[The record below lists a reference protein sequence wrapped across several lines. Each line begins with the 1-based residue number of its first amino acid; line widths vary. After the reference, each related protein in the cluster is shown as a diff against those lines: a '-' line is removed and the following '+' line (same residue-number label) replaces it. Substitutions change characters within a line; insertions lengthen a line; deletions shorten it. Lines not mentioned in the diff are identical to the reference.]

1 MERTITGNIAGE
13 IELTREVAELAFI
26 SGTGDAP
33 SQEALNSIMILW
45 SRIVSS
51 QNFFHVCQTCH
62 PAAIVEYIS
71 QRLKKSG
78 LDGGVADILAK
89 TIVDNTNDDGVLPD
103 DPSEDDYTSN
113 ASVNSAQHVDDS
125 QFNFVGT
132 TSEENNTSPD
142 SHLSATL
149 SPTNLKQNQIAFLR
163 ATGGQGD
170 YDEYEYGA
178 DYEEGASSNKP
189 REFDGG
195 SDGYDEYEYGGD
207 YDSDYEND
215 SGGDNDDNDNDTY
228 HDNKKEKDPL
238 KKTSP
243 RGGLNIPK
251 ISRTFSDGSDTGV
264 LGSVA
269 RSSPRNFPRSRRQ
282 EPEADKTP
290 SPPPNYHYEHQNQ
303 HQHQRKHQ
311 RQASHPSSHST
322 ARSTLDRRREEH
334 ELAERT
340 QRAQEALDQ
349 EKRMR
354 RQLEMNEQ
362 RADEMLLRQQQKEK
376 MGRHKERLSRERLL
390 RQAAHAN
397 RHPQNFL
404 HNPSALNRETSV
416 NSSFSDIPED
426 LLSDNEGQEV
436 TEELMGSNASLA
448 ELKVN
453 HDMSLL
459 TISPTGPNDKL
470 RISPPTK
477 TQSPP
482 LTNVTKSRYGVNGA
496 LPPPPP
502 EGSAGGLF
510 RSMSTDDAYS
520 SDEDHVE
527 KGHENY
533 SPAKPAAVAS
543 TTMQQHR
550 PANDPIKQIVREP
563 FTPSPE
569 PTNNDTYENDGTVS
583 SINSSSG
590 SVGKRLVKQAM
601 TREHPKGATVSR
613 KERVRKGKWRKGQK
627 IGSGSF
633 GTVYLGMNE
642 ASGTLMAIKTMNI
655 ANAEQSDIED
665 LQQEIDVMRILS
677 HPNIVRYFGA
687 ELDDE
692 EGSLNIFQEWV
703 PGGSVA
709 SLLSRLGAFSVNVV
723 KSYLKQTL
731 SGLAY
736 LHKNHIIHRD
746 MKGANL
752 LVDNNG
758 TVKLADFGASKKM
771 SDEGTLNGSQ
781 MTASMK
787 GTPYFMAPEVMSHE
801 KYGRKADMWST
812 GGVAFQMITGEAPW
826 KSLGLRTPVA
836 LFYHI
841 QTGDEPPP
849 LPEKVKK
856 ECPGLCR
863 IILRCFARDP
873 AKRPKALELLNDE
886 WFREDEGD
894 DDSETTMSEGGVG
907 DDWIDAEGDG
917 QEFDDDRRQRT
928 NSGSLTGVAPD
939 RKRTASSGSRHH
951 KFGENGYAE
960 VAAFDVQTAKKR
972 AELKSQRGGN
982 SGGGMGNGMANGNS
996 PTYADIPQN
1005 AADLL
1010 QGKDIKQIKGS
1021 RPVTTATGRQWA
1033 DVDKKVEEGPRRPAT
1048 TKVGRSET
1056 PYEDAEDI
1064 PQEWPSWAKEKAQ
1077 VKAQILRS
1085 STEGTKKSGSSTPP
1099 GPPARDSPASQYATP
1114 PTGLGKGNP
1123 FGDTG
1128 DVGVSILQEES
1139 DEDSSSADEYMSP
1152 KNEERIAMGGNPFET
1167 GASPKGK
1174 VGGPKP
1180 STDSP
1185 TSMMAGPRIDQYLE
1199 ESVSVARRGSNG
1211 SERRGSTSSR
1221 DRRGSNSSAGDRRRS
1236 SGDRS
1241 SLVKPPEGPIP
1252 TPSISNPQ
1260 DLEKT
1265 EVDTENWIC
1274 AHCMEKNSNGQ
1285 DYCSGCA
1292 KWKKVAGGVRVKG
1305 EERAVVNLDNAWETT
1320 VKSNNFGT
1328 SGQQSNI
1335 GAVRHQLQRAHTSGT
1350 HAGGNSRSGGG
1361 SGAAG
1366 SRSAGPTS
1374 YREKPKKF

>member
-1 MERTITGNIAGE
+1 MH
-13 IELTREVAELAFI
+13 
-26 SGTGDAP
+26 
-33 SQEALNSIMILW
+33 LW

-51 QNFFHVCQTCH
+51 ENFFHVCQTCH
-62 PAAIVEYIS
+62 PRAIVEYIGR
-71 QRLKKSG
+71 RLKKSG
-78 LDGGVADILAK
+78 VEGNVAEILARSIVDGGEEEESESEPSYSRRHSLA
-89 TIVDNTNDDGVLPD
+89 
-103 DPSEDDYTSN
+103 SN
-113 ASVNSAQHVDDS
+113 ASSQYDSQQPPDDS
-125 QFNFVGT
+125 QFNFVGS
-132 TSEENNTSPD
+132 TSPDPNTSPD
-142 SHLSATL
+142 SHISSTL
-149 SPTNLKQNQIAFLR
+149 SPTNLQQNQAAFLR
-163 ATGGQGD
+163 NVSGGTLGSTHET
-170 YDEYEYGA
+170 YDEYEYP
-178 DYEEGASSNKP
+178 SSPNANQTP
-189 REFDGG
+189 PNEFDGG

-207 YDSDYEND
+207 YDSDYEQD
-215 SGGDNDDNDNDTY
+215 SGG
-228 HDNKKEKDPL
+228 EGEEDPL

-243 RGGLNIPK
+243 RSGLNIPK
-251 ISRTFSDGSDTGV
+251 IGRTFSEGSDTG
-264 LGSVA
+264 A
-269 RSSPRNFPRSRRQ
+269 
-282 EPEADKTP
+282 
-290 SPPPNYHYEHQNQ
+290 
-303 HQHQRKHQ
+303 
-311 RQASHPSSHST
+311 
-322 ARSTLDRRREEH
+322 
-334 ELAERT
+334 
-340 QRAQEALDQ
+340 AQG
-349 EKRMR
+349 
-354 RQLEMNEQ
+354 NN
-362 RADEMLLRQQQKEK
+362 
-376 MGRHKERLSRERLL
+376 
-390 RQAAHAN
+390 N

-404 HNPSALNRETSV
+404 HNPSALNRETSI

-426 LLSDNEGQEV
+426 DGLNSDPDDHPQPQV
-436 TEELMGSNASLA
+436 QELMGSNTSLT

-453 HDMSLL
+453 HDMSAL
-459 TISPTGPNDKL
+459 TISPDGL
-470 RISPPTK
+470 YEAARRISPPIK

-482 LTNVTKSRYGVNGA
+482 INVNDKNKPRDGNGNNSS

-502 EGSAGGLF
+502 GGDQPSQLF

-527 KGHENY
+527 EGAENY
-533 SPAKPAAVAS
+533 SPAKP
-543 TTMQQHR
+543 TTATVHQHKPVDR
-550 PANDPIKQIVREP
+550 IKEIVKEP
-563 FTPSPE
+563 FTPSPVHV
-569 PTNNDTYENDGTVS
+569 NVNDTDNDGTVS

-590 SVGKRLVKQAM
+590 SVGKRYVKEAL
-601 TREHPKGATVSR
+601 TRPHPKGATVSR

-655 ANAEQSDIED
+655 ANAEQADIAD

-731 SGLAY
+731 SGLSY

-781 MTASMK
+781 MKASMK

-841 QTGDEPPP
+841 QTGEDPPP
-849 LPEKVKK
+849 LPDKIKK
-856 ECPGLCR
+856 DCPGLCR

-873 AKRPKALELLNDE
+873 AKRPTSATLLDDE
-886 WFREDEGD
+886 WFKEDEGD
-894 DDSETTMSEGGVG
+894 DDSETTMSEGGIG
-907 DDWIDAEGDG
+907 DDWIDAE
-917 QEFDDDRRQRT
+917 DDDHQYDDDNRQRT
-928 NSGSLTGVAPD
+928 NSGSTGVQPD
-939 RKRTASSGSRHH
+939 RRRTASSGSKHH

-972 AELKSQRGGN
+972 AELKSQRGNTGN
-982 SGGGMGNGMANGNS
+982 NNNNPNPFGNNQNGNS
-996 PTYADIPQN
+996 PTYAEIPQN
-1005 AADLL
+1005 ASDLL

-1033 DVDKKVEEGPRRPAT
+1033 DVEKKVEERRPAT

-1056 PYEDAEDI
+1056 PYEDAEEI

-1077 VKAQILRS
+1077 VKAQIMRS

-1099 GPPARDSPASQYATP
+1099 GPPARDSPASQYSTP
-1114 PTGLGKGNP
+1114 QTGLTKGNP

-1128 DVGVSILQEES
+1128 DVGVSILREES
-1139 DEDSSSADEYMSP
+1139 DEDSSIEDEYMSP
-1152 KNEERIAMGGNPFET
+1152 KNEERIALGGNPFET
-1167 GASPKGK
+1167 GSSPTHNKIT
-1174 VGGPKP
+1174 GPKP

-1185 TSMMAGPRIDQYLE
+1185 TSLMAGPRIDQYLE
-1199 ESVSVARRGSNG
+1199 ESIAKVPSRRGSNG
-1211 SERRGSTSSR
+1211 S
-1221 DRRGSNSSAGDRRRS
+1221 DRRGSNASNNSRKGSNSSASDRRRS

-1241 SLVKPPEGPIP
+1241 SLVRPPP
-1252 TPSISNPQ
+1252 TNELEQLAACAPVRLGNPKSPSSPRVLAQTNPQ
-1260 DLEKT
+1260 ASR
-1265 EVDTENWIC
+1265 EVDPDNWIC
-1274 AHCMEKNSNGQ
+1274 AHCDEKNANEQ
-1285 DYCSGCA
+1285 EYCGGCA
-1292 KWKKVAGGVRVKG
+1292 KWKKVAGGATVRRG
-1305 EERAVVNLDNAWETT
+1305 EDRAVVNLGEAAWEST
-1320 VKSNNFGT
+1320 VRSNNFG
-1328 SGQQSNI
+1328 GQQQNNI
-1335 GAVRHQLQRAHTSGT
+1335 GAMRHLQRAHTVGT
-1350 HAGGNSRSGGG
+1350 HGGGNSSSRSGGG
-1361 SGAAG
+1361 TGGTGGGGGG
-1366 SRSAGPTS
+1366 SRSAGGGTQ
-1374 YREKPKKF
+1374 YRKKFNKL